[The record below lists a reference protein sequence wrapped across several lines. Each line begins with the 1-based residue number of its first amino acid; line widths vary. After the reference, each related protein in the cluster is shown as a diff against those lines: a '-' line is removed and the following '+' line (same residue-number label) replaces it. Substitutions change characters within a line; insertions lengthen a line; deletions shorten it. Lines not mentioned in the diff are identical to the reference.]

1 MKRVIFK
8 IIEFCIFLITM
19 YMSRSIL
26 KLGRA
31 AFTTLGLS
39 ESNFS
44 LLCLGIIILLVVW
57 FSKK

>member
-1 MKRVIFK
+1 
-8 IIEFCIFLITM
+8 
-19 YMSRSIL
+19 MSRLTL
-26 KLGRA
+26 KSGRA

-44 LLCLGIIILLVVW
+44 LLWFGIIILLVIW

>member
-8 IIEFCIFLITM
+8 IIEFCIFLIAM
-19 YMSRSIL
+19 YMSGLTL
-26 KLGRA
+26 KSGRA

-44 LLCLGIIILLVVW
+44 LLCFGIIILLVVW